1 MFNSLLMYITI
12 IWNVMQLAIWTYI
25 FYMNVWFKDM
35 KHNVVNKLLI
45 QFTLNNYLELYINAG
60 KI

>member
-1 MFNSLLMYITI
+1 MFNSLLLYIII